1 VTGGTPKN
9 LANAEPDSVDDY
21 LRVWFRRRKGAESE
35 RGRAYISLVGPGR
48 FLHSVSAS
56 PDDDLPPGKHIVWGD
71 EAKPPVFGHWPT
83 ALLYGPRP
91 TYIWP
96 EISNCY
102 VGCAQNQH
110 IVRAARFHCSSYW
123 FSDRVAARRACAADG
138 HPRDR
143 LFEPRVGG
151 IR

>member
-9 LANAEPDSVDDY
+9 LANVGPDSVDDY

-83 ALLYGPRP
+83 ALPYGPRLA
-91 TYIWP
+91 YIWP
-96 EISNCY
+96 MPAS
-102 VGCAQNQH
+102 
-110 IVRAARFHCSSYW
+110 RRFPPPW
-123 FSDRVAARRACAADG
+123 VKRERTKLEAKKRRPPKRPSALC
-138 HPRDR
+138 
-143 LFEPRVGG
+143 
-151 IR
+151 